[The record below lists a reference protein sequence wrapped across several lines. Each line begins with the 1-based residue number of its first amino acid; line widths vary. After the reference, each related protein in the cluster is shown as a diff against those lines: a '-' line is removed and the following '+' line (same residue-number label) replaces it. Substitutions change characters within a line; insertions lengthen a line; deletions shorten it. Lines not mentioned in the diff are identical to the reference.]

1 MRHYA
6 VNAGNFGFFAR
17 RIVFH
22 KHNAR
27 VFRHFAREP
36 VFYEKAFVFIIAPA
50 VSERHYPR
58 KYAVDKFQNAIFTSE
73 VRGHRQRA
81 TLRPSRFKRLLF
93 VGEDFGVGVPEGVN
107 ALFDVADHKQI
118 AVGDFQQN
126 FFLQRVDVLIFV
138 HEHEREF
145 LSYFF
150 PAGFVFQKFHG
161 VFRQIGKVDFVFAF
175 FKSFVL
181 AVEFFDDAH
190 NDAHKLFCVVHVIIC
205 VIDEKFFGKI
215 LDYFGGFAASR
226 RDKRLI
232 FNGYNGFSTAEFR
245 FHKLVD
251 YFLRV
256 IGVLHI
262 RKFFKDFNGIPECS
276 GVIRRAFERGHVNRP
291 FRKRQSFRRKVA
303 IKVKYDFPVN
313 AVGVVGDA

>member
-58 KYAVDKFQNAIFTSE
+58 KYAVDKFQNALFTSE

-81 TLRPSRFKRLLF
+81 TLRLSCFKRLLF
-93 VGEDFGVGVPEGVN
+93 VGENFGVGVSEGVN

-150 PAGFVFQKFHG
+150 PAGFVFQKFYG

-190 NDAHKLFCVVHVIIC
+190 NDAHKLFCVVHVIVC

-215 LDYFGGFAASR
+215 LDYFGGFVASR

-232 FNGYNGFSTAEFR
+232 FVGNFGFSSPEIRLYVSF
-245 FHKLVD
+245 D
-251 YFLRV
+251 YYFCIVCRA
-256 IGVLHI
+256 HI
-262 RKFFKDFNGIPECS
+262 RKLFKDFHRMSECG
-276 GVIRRAFERGHVNRP
+276 GVNRRAFERGHVNRP
-291 FRKRQSFRRKVA
+291 FHKRQSFRRKVA
-303 IKVKYDFPVN
+303 IKIKDYFSVN

>member
-27 VFRHFAREP
+27 VFRHFALKS

-58 KYAVDKFQNAIFTSE
+58 KYAVDKFQNALFASE
-73 VRGHRQRA
+73 VCGHRQRA

-93 VGEDFGVGVPEGVN
+93 VGEDFGVGVSEGVN

-190 NDAHKLFCVVHVIIC
+190 NDAHKLFCVVHVIVC
-205 VIDEKFFGKI
+205 VIDKKFFGKI
-215 LDYFGGFAASR
+215 LDYFGGFVASR
-226 RDKRLI
+226 RDKHLI
-232 FNGYNGFSTAEFR
+232 FVGNFGFSSPEIRLYVSF
-245 FHKLVD
+245 D

-256 IGVLHI
+256 VGVLHI
-262 RKFFKDFNGIPECS
+262 RKFFKGFHRMSECG
-276 GVIRRAFERGHVNRP
+276 GVNRRVFERGHVNRSSC
-291 FRKRQSFRRKVA
+291 KRQSFRRKVA
-303 IKVKYDFPVN
+303 VKIKYDFSVN

>member
-58 KYAVDKFQNAIFTSE
+58 KYAVDKFQNALFTSE

-93 VGEDFGVGVPEGVN
+93 VGEDFGVGVSEGVN

-181 AVEFFDDAH
+181 FVEFFNDAH

-215 LDYFGGFAASR
+215 LDYFGGFVASR

-232 FNGYNGFSTAEFR
+232 FVGNFGFSSPEIR
-245 FHKLVD
+245 FYVSFD

-256 IGVLHI
+256 VCRAHI
-262 RKFFKDFNGIPECS
+262 RKFFQSFHRMSECG
-276 GVIRRAFERGHVNRP
+276 GVNRRAFERGHVNRP
-291 FRKRQSFRRKVA
+291 FHKRQSFRRKVA
-303 IKVKYDFPVN
+303 VKIKYDFSVN

>member
-1 MRHYA
+1 M
-6 VNAGNFGFFAR
+6 
-17 RIVFH
+17 
-22 KHNAR
+22 
-27 VFRHFAREP
+27 
-36 VFYEKAFVFIIAPA
+36 
-50 VSERHYPR
+50 SERHYPR
-58 KYAVDKFQNAIFTSE
+58 KHAVDKFQHALFTSE

-93 VGEDFGVGVPEGVN
+93 VGEYFGVGVSEGVN

-118 AVGDFQQN
+118 SVGDFQQN

-181 AVEFFDDAH
+181 FVEFFDDAH

-215 LDYFGGFAASR
+215 LDYFGSFVASR

-232 FNGYNGFSTAEFR
+232 FVGNFGFSAAEFR
-245 FHKLVD
+245 FYKLGD
-251 YFLRV
+251 YSFRV
-256 IGVLHI
+256 VCRAHI
-262 RKFFKDFNGIPECS
+262 RKFFQSFHRMSECG
-276 GVIRRAFERGHVNRP
+276 GVNRRAFERGHVNRP
-291 FRKRQSFRRKVA
+291 FHKRQSFCRKVA
-303 IKVKYDFPVN
+303 IKIKDYFSVN